1 MTREHYLN
9 EERILPGI
17 SLFQP
22 AYWPGALIATQE
34 FVNRLSE
41 RCDGGWGYN
50 FWALDQG
57 NVWTAYLDLMRMLR

>member
-1 MTREHYLN
+1 MTRELYLN